1 MKKIKKLLNKKVP
14 PATPL
19 ELAIFT
25 AIGLVLPYLI
35 MALIS

>member
-1 MKKIKKLLNKKVP
+1 MKKLKKLLNKKVP

-25 AIGLVLPYLI
+25 AIGLVLPYI
-35 MALIS
+35 VFCIFT